1 MCLLTIYMIMT
12 YALNLDSNLALLP
25 IFHLE
30 KHLTPIK
37 EQRQGDEAKI
47 VFSTNG
53 VGTTE
58 HLHAKK
64 MDLDTDL
71 PLFTRN

>member
-1 MCLLTIYMIMT
+1 MIMT

-37 EQRQGDEAKI
+37 EQRQHDAVKI

-53 VGTTE
+53 AGTTE
-58 HLHAKK
+58 HLHVKK
-64 MDLDTDL
+64 WI
-71 PLFTRN
+71 

>member
-1 MCLLTIYMIMT
+1 MT

-25 IFHLE
+25 TFHLE

-37 EQRQGDEAKI
+37 EQRQRDEAKI

-53 VGTTE
+53 AETTE

-64 MDLDTDL
+64 IGSRHRPSTLHKKLT
-71 PLFTRN
+71 